1 MSLAEAATTLTQLVP
16 TPPVTHPV
24 AKSLGDVKAF
34 KISPD
39 DTNYFACLA
48 DPVAEGVP
56 FTFIIEIYNVGGA
69 TPPNTHTGAYEFF
82 FILAGT
88 GKGMCDGVEVDL
100 APGSSLLLP
109 PGKEHI
115 IENTGEGKLYALC
128 AMVPNEDFA
137 EMIHGGI
144 EVELTDED
152 KAIIS
157 RSVPMAA

>member
-1 MSLAEAATTLTQLVP
+1 MSLAEPAPAITI
-16 TPPVTHPV
+16 PPVSVPV
-24 AKSLGDVKAF
+24 AKSLDDVKAY

-48 DPVAEGVP
+48 DPVSEGVP

-82 FILAGT
+82 FILAGE
-88 GKGMCDGVEVDL
+88 GKGFCDGVEVDL
-100 APGSSLLLP
+100 RPGTSLLLP
-109 PGKEHI
+109 PGKEHVVQ
-115 IENTGEGKLYALC
+115 NTGEGKLYAFC

-137 EMIHGGI
+137 EMIHNGI

-152 KAIIS
+152 KAIIG
-157 RSVPMAA
+157 RSVPLNS